1 MTSCLLVKA
10 PDRLVAVAD
19 GRLSVGETAI
29 SFETTRKIVRVV
41 PRYRVPYVSVG
52 RFSHYG
58 DHVGREVFVAYAG
71 AYALIAEILH
81 VFRSRITERLILVW
95 RDGAP
100 VLSESFD
107 RSAQFLDDYDFRPE
121 ERPDIDPRLL
131 LEELR
136 AAIQEKADEWCRN
149 RALRAE
155 CEFLLFGKDKANA
168 YFAYRV
174 SIDPAWSPG
183 GAVRVLADPI
193 GDGELAAIGSANVLG
208 AAFGDPE
215 LTSGLE
221 GWRVDQ
227 ERIGVD
233 RLFAGLDED
242 DDAPIAPRSPPVS
255 DPENWPS
262 DDVVARFSRHIR
274 DSRDRSVGGELVIAR
289 GGWYGEVSLRSAS

>member
-58 DHVGREVFVAYAG
+58 DHLGREVFVAYAG
-71 AYALIAEILH
+71 AYALIAEILN

-193 GDGELAAIGSANVLG
+193 GDGELAAIGSADVLG

-215 LTSGLE
+215 LTRAWKAGASIRSGLAST
-221 GWRVDQ
+221 GSSPAWTNMTTLRALQ
-227 ERIGVD
+227 GRHPSRTPRTGLPMTSSPASAGTSGTAAIG
-233 RLFAGLDED
+233 AWG
-242 DDAPIAPRSPPVS
+242 
-255 DPENWPS
+255 
-262 DDVVARFSRHIR
+262 
-274 DSRDRSVGGELVIAR
+274 
-289 GGWYGEVSLRSAS
+289 ASS